1 MKKIALILLVIMTI
15 MVCEGYAENYVL
27 VGMVVDLDFENN
39 LVTVED
45 CTGELWQFEGIEDWW
60 YGDFAGMIMD
70 DNGTKIIYDDI
81 ILQVAYCGNIN
92 QWNAM
97 EVRAI

>member
-1 MKKIALILLVIMTI
+1 MKKFVLILMIIMIT

-27 VGMVVDLDFENN
+27 VGMVVDLDFEND

-70 DNGTKIIYDDI
+70 DSGTKIIYDDI
-81 ILQVAYCGNIN
+81 ILQVTYCGNIN
-92 QWNAM
+92 QWNTT